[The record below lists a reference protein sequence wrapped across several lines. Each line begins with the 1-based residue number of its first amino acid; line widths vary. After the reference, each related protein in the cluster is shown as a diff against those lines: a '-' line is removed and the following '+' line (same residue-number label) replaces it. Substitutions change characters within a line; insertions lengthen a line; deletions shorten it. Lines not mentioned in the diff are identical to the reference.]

1 MAQPTYGY
9 RNSIENTAMSK
20 KSKVGFV
27 GSMLA
32 PDTGISK
39 SRVEYVEIP
48 IEDLTPRS
56 INKYSQTNIKE
67 LAESIR
73 NTKNRLIH
81 PIVVVRGLDLDREG
95 DVYASFLEKGT
106 VPEKLK
112 YIIVSG
118 ERRYRA
124 WQLLWKEW
132 HEKNPSVRN
141 PFDTITANILTKE
154 EARKEIVF
162 HEDAN
167 LQARRL
173 SAFEGILHV
182 KQIMDGVKTEEQKRE
197 ALREM
202 GLDPEKG
209 TFSHEQYCLFY
220 LQKKLRIENIKLS
233 SIKHDLRILNNGI
246 EELQDA
252 VLKEKITVGA
262 AREICHFDRSTQLE
276 LLNLYLEKGA
286 GEFHVRLNA
295 EKEEKEAPKATR
307 VTHKDAAKVIQQA
320 VAQAEKYSFK
330 LKEMCNELGETDR
343 RRVKEAMDMID
354 EYVRRLR
361 ESHELLK

>member
-1 MAQPTYGY
+1 MAQSTYGY
-9 RNSIENTAMSK
+9 RNSVENTTMAK
-20 KSKVGFV
+20 KSNVSFV

-32 PDTGISK
+32 PDFGVSRA
-39 SRVEYVEIP
+39 RVEYVEIP

-56 INKYSQTNIKE
+56 INQYTQTNIEE

-95 DVYASFLEKGT
+95 EVYAEFMRKGT

-112 YIIVSG
+112 YVIVSG
-118 ERRYRA
+118 ERRFRA

-132 HEKNPSVRN
+132 HEKNPTARN
-141 PFDTITANILTKE
+141 PFDTITANILTRE
-154 EARKEIVF
+154 EARNEKTF

-167 LQARRL
+167 LLARRL
-173 SAFEGILHV
+173 TAFEGILHV
-182 KQIMDGVKTEEQKRE
+182 KQIMDGVKTEEQKRD

-209 TFSHEQYCLFY
+209 TFSQEQYCLFY
-220 LQKKLRIENIKLS
+220 LQKKLRIENIKIS

-246 EELQDA
+246 AELQDA
-252 VLKEKITVGA
+252 VLKEKIPVGA
-262 AREICHFDRSTQLE
+262 AREICPFDRSTQLD
-276 LLNLYLEKGA
+276 LLNLYLEKGP
-286 GEFHVRLNA
+286 GDFHLRLNA

-320 VAQAEKYSFK
+320 VAQAEKYSSK
-330 LKEMCNELGETDR
+330 LREMCSELGETDR

-354 EYVRRLR
+354 ECVRKLT